1 MRDTILRPIALFV
14 LAFTAWGSG
23 VTTCFG
29 HGSGGDI
36 AVYSDGSQVAVGFA
50 ILDDD
55 DIIQL
60 VFDPNDKVF
69 NSILLP
75 QPPIP
80 GLPDVGSAE
89 PGYDGNEN
97 ELTPNAPLTVNIQ
110 SLMYWNGAGPVSFA
124 PASGVSPSYT
134 PNMANVSPDGGFHAH
149 LIFGLTDTTADAL
162 PLPDGVY
169 LAELTATVPGLT
181 ESDPYYLVALVD
193 QIVSSSTTP
202 EDDAEAIGELVRAYM
217 EDPADAPAPIF
228 GGKSFA
234 FYGDA
239 IRSVEIPE
247 PATCILAAIAAVGLF
262 VVRRTR

>member
-1 MRDTILRPIALFV
+1 LFV
-14 LAFTAWGSG
+14 SILTACGNG

-36 AVYSDGSQVAVGFA
+36 AVFSDGTQVAVGFA

-55 DIIQL
+55 DIVQL

-69 NSILLP
+69 NAILLP
-75 QPPIP
+75 QPPVP
-80 GLPDVGSAE
+80 GLPDVGSSE

-97 ELTPNAPLTVNIQ
+97 ELTPNAPLTVTVQ
-110 SLMYWNGAGPVSFA
+110 SLTYWNGVGDMSFS
-124 PASGVSPSYT
+124 PAVGVDPSYT
-134 PNMANVSPDGGFHAH
+134 PNTANVMPDGGFHAH

-169 LAELTATVPGLT
+169 LAELTASVPGLT
-181 ESDPYYLVALVD
+181 ESDPYYLVTLVD
-193 QIVSSSTTP
+193 EIVSNSSTP

-217 EDPADAPAPIF
+217 EDPTGAPAPIF
-228 GGKSFA
+228 GGKDFT
-234 FYGDA
+234 FYADA

-247 PATCILAAIAAVGLF
+247 PASYLLAAMAAVGLF